1 MASMQQGEKQLF
13 EKFWRGTFKAVAT
26 PRPGSILVASI
37 IARRTV
43 ANSDTS
49 NCQASE
55 ADEGKPAVMTEQTS
69 DRNGC
74 IKARESKHRS
84 HHRSPSLSFDED
96 LSPPPAPKGKKKK
109 KKKKKKKSD
118 RKRRRRSPSYS
129 PSPVRK
135 KKKKSSRK
143 RKRNRSASEKR
154 RHSSSTPKSKR
165 KVERKH
171 RKRSRSHSRR
181 RHRCRHS
188 ESGSST
194 RHSSSSNS
202 RHRRR
207 SPEAGSLRSP
217 ARRHTS
223 SGNLPNSVEQGGS
236 TWVRSDMPGCKAP
249 LNHCSISSDTIIKHS
264 GSAAGLFTEKES
276 NHDIVSN
283 QHKGHQDYDSG
294 NDTSSPPST
303 KTGLPRS
310 KDDEEKK
317 IVYQVELPSPEKL
330 RFNGDDSGSDS
341 GNSVSSYSSLCQPL
355 LSASPV
361 TSKIERE
368 VSSPCL
374 GAVGEKRRTSS
385 PKGGSLYLRGRS
397 RTHSHSSS
405 RSCSSRSSSYFSRS
419 PEHKLSPDYSRRRSL
434 SSEESY
440 SAKSRK
446 RSLESWSS
454 QSCRSPSYSR
464 YNPDR
469 SRETDNKKYGSK
481 EKESKRERERRR
493 CQSYSPM
500 RKRRRDSPSHLEARR
515 ITSARKRPIPYYRPS
530 PSSSSRSSSC
540 CSWYSSRSRSA
551 TRCHSGTRSRSR
563 SQSHSTYRN
572 HSRSPSWSSGSRR
585 SRSPSW
591 SSGSR
596 RSRSSLSESYN
607 SLCSSSRGRR

>member
-49 NCQASE
+49 NCQASK
-55 ADEGKPAVMTEQTS
+55 ADEGKPAVTTEQTS

-109 KKKKKKKSD
+109 KKKKKSD

-143 RKRNRSASEKR
+143 RYFSYCGSLMLVTVQD
-154 RHSSSTPKSKR
+154 SSTSKSKR

-188 ESGSST
+188 ESESST
-194 RHSSSSNS
+194 RRSSSSDS
-202 RHRRR
+202 RQRRR

-217 ARRHTS
+217 TRRHTS
-223 SGNLPNSVEQGGS
+223 SGNLPISVEQGGS

-264 GSAAGLFTEKES
+264 GSAAGLFTKKES
-276 NHDIVSN
+276 HDIVSN

-310 KDDEEKK
+310 KDDEEKN
-317 IVYQVELPSPEKL
+317 IVYQVELLSPEKL
-330 RFNGDDSGSDS
+330 RFNDDDSGSDS

-361 TSKIERE
+361 TSRIERE

-385 PKGGSLYLRGRS
+385 PVGGSLYLRGRS

-405 RSCSSRSSSYFSRS
+405 KNCISRSSSCFSCS
-419 PEHKLSPDYSRRRSL
+419 PEQKFSSDYSRRRSL
-434 SSEESY
+434 SSEESCYSRSSSY

-540 CSWYSSRSRSA
+540 CSWYSTWSRSA

-563 SQSHSTYRN
+563 SRSHSSYRN
-572 HSRSPSWSSGSRR
+572 HSRSPY
-585 SRSPSW
+585 W

-596 RSRSSLSESYN
+596 RSRSSRSESYD
-607 SLCSSSRGRR
+607 SLGSSSRGHH